1 MCVQKDMLATLCSY
15 ICSAG
20 TEGAGETGEDEE
32 DTEERNLHHLE
43 EEEEQLL
50 QGPQGT
56 GVCACANIYFRV
68 LIMA

>member
-1 MCVQKDMLATLCSY
+1 MYMPATFWSY
-15 ICSAG
+15 ICNAG

-50 QGPQGT
+50 QGPQRT
-56 GVCACANIYFRV
+56 GVCSCANIFQGANYG
-68 LIMA
+68 LEL